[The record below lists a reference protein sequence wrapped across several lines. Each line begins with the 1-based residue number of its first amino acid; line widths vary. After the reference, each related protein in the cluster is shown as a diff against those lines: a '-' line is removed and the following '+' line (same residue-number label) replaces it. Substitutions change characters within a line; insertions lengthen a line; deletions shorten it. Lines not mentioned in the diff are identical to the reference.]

1 MTQVYKLDKKTT
13 KKLEKIAEEYGIF
26 TRKKGNWSD
35 LFLQEENG
43 CVCNFFL
50 LEF

>member
-1 MTQVYKLDKKTT
+1 MHKKTT
-13 KKLEKIAEEYGIF
+13 KKLAKKAGEYGIF

-43 CVCNFFL
+43 CVCIFFL